1 MPIYEYKCNGCGH
14 QFESMKSVG
23 EREAPCAEPCP
34 QCNKKKKIVR
44 DFRSAP
50 VGGVDATVGP
60 GSDFKALARKM
71 SPYLTK
77 SARQNME
84 RAASLRGRK
93 YGPQ

>member
-1 MPIYEYKCNGCGH
+1 MPIYEYKCAACDH
-14 QFESMKSVG
+14 PFECMKSIG
-23 EREAPCAEPCP
+23 ERDTPCGEPCP
-34 QCNKKKKIVR
+34 QCSKQKVVR

-77 SARQNME
+77 NARQNMD

>member
-1 MPIYEYKCNGCGH
+1 MPIYEYKCAACDH
-14 QFESMKSVG
+14 PFECMKSIG
-23 EREAPCAEPCP
+23 ERDTPCGEPCP
-34 QCNKKKKIVR
+34 QCKKKKVVR

-60 GSDFKALARKM
+60 GSDFAALARKM

-77 SARQNME
+77 NARQNMD

>member
-1 MPIYEYKCNGCGH
+1 MPTYEYKCNGCGH
-14 QFESMKSVG
+14 QFDSMKSVG

-34 QCNKKKKIVR
+34 QCKKKKKIVR

-77 SARQNME
+77 NARQTME

>member
-34 QCNKKKKIVR
+34 QCKKKKKIVR

-77 SARQNME
+77 NARQNIE